1 MKTIS
6 YLIGFLCISVSLNA
20 GWYVHPDTAQIGYSA
35 KQGEGYGSF
44 DEALKLLSANG
55 NIQKLDGLEA
65 CWLLQDETLQKEVFA
80 ALERDAPRELKE
92 ALKSSGNMHNPKMVQ
107 LWKPFEKALLA
118 TPTLTKLNASLAPY
132 GLTISHAG
140 AEKFELRSIP
150 EDSRRRF
157 HGLLMLYVTKSPT
170 RAAR

>member
-6 YLIGFLCISVSLNA
+6 FLIGFLCINASLNA

-35 KQGEGYGSF
+35 KQGEGYVSF
-44 DEALKLLSANG
+44 EEALKSLSANG
-55 NIQKLDGLEA
+55 NIQKLDGIEA
-65 CWLLQDETLQKEVFA
+65 YWLLQDETLQKDVFA

-92 ALKSSGNMHNPKMVQ
+92 ALKSSGNMHNPKVVQ

-118 TPTLTKLNASLAPY
+118 TPTITKLNVSLAPY

-140 AEKFELRSIP
+140 AEKFELRSTP
-150 EDSRRRF
+150 EDPRRHF
-157 HGLLMLYVTKSPT
+157 HGLLLLYITKSPT
-170 RAAR
+170 RADR